1 MTVCVLW
8 GDKPIEALWAIKR
21 TFSRLSRSR
30 YEGPRYEIVFPRKLT
45 LDFVSIFA
53 QDDFIFF
60 GFFVS
65 FFFKYFITVDMVY
78 TTATLVAPTALPS
91 LSISLSRCHATHS
104 CCCLI
109 VVGAAFS
116 LSLFQCFLRV
126 CACLVCVCTCVCVW
140 QHYRYDLQ
148 SLALSMTRRV
158 YTKLARNFNL
168 I

>member
-1 MTVCVLW
+1 MYCG

-21 TFSRLSRSR
+21 TFSRLSRTR

-78 TTATLVAPTALPS
+78 TTATLVAPTALPPS
-91 LSISLSRCHATHS
+91 L
-104 CCCLI
+104 CLT
-109 VVGAAFS
+109 
-116 LSLFQCFLRV
+116 LSLPRHTQLLLSHCCGCRIFVVIVSMFS
-126 CACLVCVCTCVCVW
+126 ACVCV
-140 QHYRYDLQ
+140 L
-148 SLALSMTRRV
+148 SVCVAALPLRFTVACIVDDSTCLHESCEEFQLDI
-158 YTKLARNFNL
+158 T
-168 I
+168 